1 MIRNST
7 QLKYFYNTSFLRGD
21 KKEKERPIY
30 LVFLEG
36 KDRVQVSE
44 LFMDHQTED
53 AHHGGTAVV
62 QFDGTLLQLGLLVE
76 LVPTVVD
83 GTGPEVSGELT
94 SAGVVTH
101 DELQTQDEGKDL
113 SPTTDGDLGDG
124 GCSGRDGR
132 ERRAGVINVPRQP
145 DTGVVRQE
153 TDDGQHGDTSVPVVG
168 FLWWWWWNK
177 RGGKI
182 IVRLARRKIDRKS
195 WVSTDRIGK

>member
-62 QFDGTLLQLGLLVE
+62 QLDGTLLQLSLLVE
-76 LVPTVVD
+76 LVPAIVD
-83 GTGPEVSGELT
+83 GTGPEVPGELPG
-94 SAGVVTH
+94 SGVVPH
-101 DELQTQDEGKDL
+101 DELQRQDEGEDL
-113 SPTTDGDLGDG
+113 SPSADGDLGDG
-124 GCSGRDGR
+124 SGTGRDGR

-153 TDDGQHGDTSVPVVG
+153 PDDGQHGDPSVPL
-168 FLWWWWWNK
+168 FLSK
-177 RGGKI
+177 
-182 IVRLARRKIDRKS
+182 
-195 WVSTDRIGK
+195 